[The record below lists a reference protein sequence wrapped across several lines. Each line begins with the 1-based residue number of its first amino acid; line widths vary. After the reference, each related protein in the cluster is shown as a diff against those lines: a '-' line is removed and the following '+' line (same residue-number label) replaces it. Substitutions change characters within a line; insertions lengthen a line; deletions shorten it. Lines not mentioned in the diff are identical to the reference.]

1 MGFLHALVYKL
12 LIFMLPVA
20 CKMTCDFLFVLA
32 GDALNA
38 LKVNLR
44 DPNNVLQSWDPTLVN
59 PCTWFH
65 VTCNNDNSVIRV

>member
-1 MGFLHALVYKL
+1 MAYVGMEKCLVVWLVL
-12 LIFMLPVA
+12 LGHYFRCIFANLE
-20 CKMTCDFLFVLA
+20 
-32 GDALNA
+32 GDALHS
-38 LKVNLR
+38 VRTNLR